1 MPVPYQEVA
10 AADADA
16 AQPMEVVAQTEVAST
31 AESQPVEDLPTS
43 RFTWTIDNFTQF
55 NGKKQFSEV
64 FVVGGFKWRVLIFPK
79 GNNVDYISMYL
90 DVADAANL
98 PYGWSRYAQFS
109 LSVVNQIQ
117 PDYTLRKDTQHQ
129 FNDRESDWG
138 FTSFMPLSELYDP
151 SRGYLVNDTVVVEAE
166 VSFRRMV
173 DYEAH
178 DSKKETGYVG
188 LKNQGATCYMN
199 FLLQTLYHI
208 PYSRKAV
215 YHMPTTENDM
225 PSGSIPLALQ
235 SLFYKLQY
243 SDSSVATKELT
254 KSFGWDTYD
263 SFLQHDVQELN
274 RVLCEKLEDK
284 MKGTVVEGTI
294 EQLFEGHHINYIECI
309 NVDYKSNCKESFYD
323 LQLDV
328 KGCRDVYSSFD
339 KYVEVERL
347 EGDNKYH
354 AENHGLQDAKKGVLF
369 LDFPPVLQLQLKRFE
384 YDYMR
389 DTNVKINDRYEF
401 PLQLDLDRD
410 GGKYLAPDADRS
422 TRNLYALHSVL
433 VHSGGVHGGH
443 YYAFIRPTLSEQW
456 YKFDDERVTKEGAK
470 RALEEQFGG
479 EEEFP
484 QINPGFNNAPF
495 KFMKHSNAYMLV
507 YIRESDKEK
516 IMCTVDEKDIT
527 EHLRVRLKKEQEDK
541 EHKKKEKAEAH
552 LYTIIKVARDEDL
565 KQQIGK
571 DIYFDLVDH
580 EKVHNFRIQKQMS
593 FSSFKEEVAKVYG
606 IPVQFQRFWLW
617 AKRHNHTYR
626 PYSPLTPD
634 EETQYVGQL
643 TEANKALSGELK
655 LFLEVEIGLDLQPLP
670 PPKKLKDDILL
681 FFKLYNPEKE
691 ELRFMGRLFSKAFG
705 KPSEILAKLNKMAG
719 FSPDQEIEL
728 YEEIKVEPTVMCEV
742 IDKKLTFCSNQL
754 NDGDIICFQK
764 SPRADHDTQMRYPD
778 VPSFLEY
785 VHNRRVVHFRS
796 LEKPKDDDFSLELSK
811 HHTYDD
817 VVERVAHQL
826 GLDDSAKIRLTSHN
840 CYSQQPKPQPIKY
853 RGVEHLLDMLIHYN
867 QTSDILYY
875 EVLDIP
881 LPELQFLKTLKVAFY
896 HPTKDEV
903 VNHSIRLPKNSTIA
917 DVINDLKTKV
927 QLSSPNAELRVLEVF
942 YHKIYQ
948 IFPLL
953 EKIENINDQYWTL
966 RAEEI
971 PEEEKNIGS
980 NDRLIH
986 VYHLMKDI
994 NQTQQIQNFGDPF
1007 FLLVREGETLA
1018 EVKKRIQSKLQV
1030 SDEEFSKWKFA
1041 FISMNRPDYLQDSD
1055 VITSCFQRR
1064 EVYGAWE
1071 QYLGMEHT
1079 DTAPKRAYTV
1089 NQNRHSYEKPVRIY
1103 N

>member
-1 MPVPYQEVA
+1 
-10 AADADA
+10 
-16 AQPMEVVAQTEVAST
+16 
-31 AESQPVEDLPTS
+31 
-43 RFTWTIDNFTQF
+43 
-55 NGKKQFSEV
+55 
-64 FVVGGFKWRVLIFPK
+64 
-79 GNNVDYISMYL
+79 
-90 DVADAANL
+90 
-98 PYGWSRYAQFS
+98 
-109 LSVVNQIQ
+109 
-117 PDYTLRKDTQHQ
+117 
-129 FNDRESDWG
+129 
-138 FTSFMPLSELYDP
+138 
-151 SRGYLVNDTVVVEAE
+151 
-166 VSFRRMV
+166 
-173 DYEAH
+173 
-178 DSKKETGYVG
+178 
-188 LKNQGATCYMN
+188 
-199 FLLQTLYHI
+199 
-208 PYSRKAV
+208 
-215 YHMPTTENDM
+215 
-225 PSGSIPLALQ
+225 
-235 SLFYKLQY
+235 
-243 SDSSVATKELT
+243 
-254 KSFGWDTYD
+254 
-263 SFLQHDVQELN
+263 
-274 RVLCEKLEDK
+274 
-284 MKGTVVEGTI
+284 
-294 EQLFEGHHINYIECI
+294 
-309 NVDYKSNCKESFYD
+309 
-323 LQLDV
+323 
-328 KGCRDVYSSFD
+328 
-339 KYVEVERL
+339 
-347 EGDNKYH
+347 
-354 AENHGLQDAKKGVLF
+354 
-369 LDFPPVLQLQLKRFE
+369 
-384 YDYMR
+384 MR
-389 DTNVKINDRYEF
+389 DTNVK
-401 PLQLDLDRD
+401 
-410 GGKYLAPDADRS
+410 
-422 TRNLYALHSVL
+422 
-433 VHSGGVHGGH
+433 
-443 YYAFIRPTLSEQW
+443 
-456 YKFDDERVTKEGAK
+456 
-470 RALEEQFGG
+470 
-479 EEEFP
+479 
-484 QINPGFNNAPF
+484 
-495 KFMKHSNAYMLV
+495 
-507 YIRESDKEK
+507 
-516 IMCTVDEKDIT
+516 
-527 EHLRVRLKKEQEDK
+527 
-541 EHKKKEKAEAH
+541 
-552 LYTIIKVARDEDL
+552 
-565 KQQIGK
+565 
-571 DIYFDLVDH
+571 
-580 EKVHNFRIQKQMS
+580 
-593 FSSFKEEVAKVYG
+593 
-606 IPVQFQRFWLW
+606 
-617 AKRHNHTYR
+617 
-626 PYSPLTPD
+626 
-634 EETQYVGQL
+634 VGQL
-643 TEANKALSGELK
+643 REANKAHSGELK
-655 LFLEVEIGLDLQPLP
+655 LFLEVELGLDLRPLP
-670 PPKKLKDDILL
+670 PPKKRKDDILL

-691 ELRFMGRLFSKAFG
+691 ELCFMGRLFAKAFG

-785 VHNRRVVHFRS
+785 VHNRQDVHFRS

-986 VYHLMKDI
+986 VYHFMKDI